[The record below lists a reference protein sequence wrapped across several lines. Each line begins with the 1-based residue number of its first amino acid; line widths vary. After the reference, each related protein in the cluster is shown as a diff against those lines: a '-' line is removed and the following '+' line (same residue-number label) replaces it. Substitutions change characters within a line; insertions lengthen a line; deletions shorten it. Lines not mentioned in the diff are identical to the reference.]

1 MKTSLVIRKL
11 CFLPSGLLFPS
22 FLLFLYQS
30 NSFKYFIVFWTIDLW
45 PVPISIPLGLFIG
58 ASLMAQSWKICPNAG
73 AIGSVPGLG
82 RSSGEGNSNLL
93 QYSCLE
99 NSMNR
104 GAGWATAHGSQRI
117 RHSWTHTHNTFKI
130 IEHSISPVYFHWLTG
145 NFLTGLSERTDY
157 QKVYKF
163 LQNHQRL
170 FEEQ

>member
-30 NSFKYFIVFWTIDLW
+30 NSFKYFIVFRTIDLW

-58 ASLMAQSWKICPNAG
+58 ASLMAQSWKVCPNAG
-73 AIGSVPGLG
+73 AICSVPGLG
-82 RSSGEGNSNLL
+82 RSFGEGNSNLL

-117 RHSWTHTHNTFKI
+117 RHNWATNTFV
-130 IEHSISPVYFHWLTG
+130 SVTAFWVLWVLLGNHWAW
-145 NFLTGLSERTDY
+145 EWP
-157 QKVYKF
+157 QIVA
-163 LQNHQRL
+163 
-170 FEEQ
+170 